1 MDLKNSVVGWKMTRR
16 LDPKRKYARNKR
28 ERKSVTLLL
37 AQAPARIFAPLLMT
51 MLPLVL
57 LLLIG
62 TISRVRAQEVIAQ
75 EEPTPSSVDEITT
88 PIERSFIERIERPGF
103 FPWLKEQLK
112 DTPAFFRDTKL
123 DLNLRSYYFRR
134 DKFDESVSSAWALG
148 GALGYKSGWL
158 LDRLQIG
165 TTFYWSEN
173 LYGPKDKDGTLLLKP
188 EQHGYAVLGQ
198 AYARVKLFEDHIVN
212 LYRYEYNTPFINKND
227 SRMTPNT
234 FEGYTLTGSFGGKDG
249 APGFRYGTG
258 YITKIKE
265 RNSDDFVWMSRDAG
279 AAVKRG
285 VGVAGGLFSYG
296 KFSLGAINYFSD
308 DIINIF
314 YTETKYS
321 FPITKDL
328 GALLAFQFAD
338 QRSVG
343 RELLNGRS
351 FAANQVGVKGDV
363 SYGGLVFTLGYTNTL
378 RREDMQTPWSG
389 YPGYTSVQ
397 VQDFNRAEE
406 EALITKLSYD
416 FSRLGLEGVSTYV
429 LFVHGWGRVN
439 PTTKAGVPD
448 ENEFNADIQ
457 WRPKWSF
464 LNGFSARFRYSRNYQ
479 YQGPK
484 DHQNDFRVIINYDFP
499 LM

>member
-1 MDLKNSVVGWKMTRR
+1 MKEYQGPWTSPMGILPCTRATFW
-16 LDPKRKYARNKR
+16 LGT
-28 ERKSVTLLL
+28 TLL
-37 AQAPARIFAPLLMT
+37 F
-51 MLPLVL
+51 L
-57 LLLIG
+57 LLLFGIVSRSAAQDV
-62 TISRVRAQEVIAQ
+62 ISS
-75 EEPTPSSVDEITT
+75 EEPTPSSVDEVVT
-88 PIERSFIERIERPGF
+88 PIERSFLERIERPGF

-112 DTPAFFRDTKL
+112 DAPPFFRDTKI
-123 DLNLRSYYFRR
+123 DLNLRSFYFRR
-134 DKFDESVSSAWALG
+134 DKFDDSVNSAWAMG
-148 GALGYKSGWL
+148 GALAYKSGWL
-158 LDRLQIG
+158 LDRLQVG
-165 TTFYWSEN
+165 TTFYWSDN

-188 EQHGYAVLGQ
+188 LQHGYSVLGQ
-198 AYARVKLFEDHIVN
+198 AYARVKLFDEHIVN
-212 LYRYEYNTPFINKND
+212 LYRYEYNTPFIGKND

-279 AAVKRG
+279 ADVKRG
-285 VGVAGGLFSYG
+285 VGVVGGTFTYDKLSV
-296 KFSLGAINYFSD
+296 GAINYYSN

-314 YTETKYS
+314 YTESKYS

-343 RELLNGRS
+343 KELLNGRS
-351 FAANQVGVKGDV
+351 FITNQVGMKGDV
-363 SYGGLVFTLGYTNTL
+363 SYGGAVFTLGYTNTL
-378 RREDMQTPWSG
+378 RGDDMQSPWSG

-406 EALITKLSYD
+406 QAIMPKISYD
-416 FSRLGLEGVSTYV
+416 FSRLGLEGVSSYL
-429 LFVHGWGRVN
+429 LFVHGWGRIN
-439 PTTKAGVPD
+439 PSTKAGVPN
-448 ENEFNADIQ
+448 ENEFNADVQ

-464 LNGFSARFRYSRNYQ
+464 LNGFSARFRYSRVQQ

-484 DHQNDFRVIINYDFP
+484 DHQDDFRLIINYDFP
-499 LM
+499 LL

>member
-1 MDLKNSVVGWKMTRR
+1 MSEATWPQRPALFMQLQRR
-16 LDPKRKYARNKR
+16 LKCLR
-28 ERKSVTLLL
+28 L
-37 AQAPARIFAPLLMT
+37 PLLI
-51 MLPLVL
+51 LAAICALEFGV
-57 LLLIG
+57 
-62 TISRVRAQEVIAQ
+62 ISQSAAQEVISQ

-123 DLNLRSYYFRR
+123 DLNLRSFYFRR
-134 DKFDESVSSAWALG
+134 DKFDESVSSAWAMG
-148 GALGYKSGWL
+148 GALAYKSGWL
-158 LDRLQIG
+158 LDRLMIG
-165 TTFYWSEN
+165 TTLYWSER
-173 LYGPKDKDGTLLLKP
+173 LYGPEDKDGTLLLKP
-188 EQHGYAVLGQ
+188 QQHGYTVLGQ
-198 AYARVKLFEDHIVN
+198 LFGRVKLYEDNIVN
-212 LYRYEYNTPFINKND
+212 LYRYEYNTPFIGKND

-249 APGFRYGTG
+249 APGFRYGGG

-279 AAVKRG
+279 ADVKRG
-285 VGVAGGLFSYG
+285 VAVAGGTFTYG

-343 RELLNGRS
+343 RDLLNGRS
-351 FAANQVGVKGDV
+351 FATNQVGVKGDV
-363 SYGGLVFTLGYTNTL
+363 SYAGAVLTLGYTNTL
-378 RREDMQTPWSG
+378 RRDDMQAPWSG

-406 EALITKLSYD
+406 QALITKLSYD
-416 FSRLGLEGVSTYV
+416 FSRLGLEGVSSYL

-439 PTTKAGVPD
+439 PSTKSGAPD
-448 ENEFNADIQ
+448 ENEFDFDVQ

-464 LNGFSARFRYSRNYQ
+464 LNGFSARFRYARVQQ

-484 DHQNDFRVIINYDFP
+484 DHQDDFRLIINYDFP
-499 LM
+499 LL

>member
-1 MDLKNSVVGWKMTRR
+1 MKPERR
-16 LDPKRKYARNKR
+16 SKSFFLADATAMIFARLFIT
-28 ERKSVTLLL
+28 TLLL
-37 AQAPARIFAPLLMT
+37 
-51 MLPLVL
+51 VL
-57 LLLIG
+57 LSLIG
-62 TISRVRAQEVIAQ
+62 STPRVLAQEVISQ
-75 EEPTPSSVDEITT
+75 EEPPPSSVDEIVT

-112 DTPAFFRDTKL
+112 DAPAFFRDTKL

-134 DKFDESVSSAWALG
+134 DKFDDSVSSAWALG
-148 GALGYKSGWL
+148 GALAYKSGWL
-158 LDRLQIG
+158 LDRLQLG

-188 EQHGYAVLGQ
+188 QQHGYSVLGQ
-198 AYARVKLFEDHIVN
+198 AYARVKLFEDHILN

-279 AAVKRG
+279 ADVKRG
-285 VGVAGGLFSYG
+285 VGVLGGTFTQG
-296 KFSLGAINYFSD
+296 KFSLGAINYYSK
-308 DIINIF
+308 DIINVF
-314 YTETKYS
+314 YAETKYS

-328 GALLAFQFAD
+328 GVLAAFQFAD
-338 QRSVG
+338 QRSTG
-343 RELLNGRS
+343 DDLLKGSS
-351 FAANQVGVKGDV
+351 FTGNQLGLKGDV
-363 SYGGLVFTLGYTNTL
+363 SYGGAVFTFGYTNTL
-378 RREDMQTPWSG
+378 RGEDMQNPWSG

-397 VQDFNRAEE
+397 VQDFNRAKEQ
-406 EALITKLSYD
+406 AVITRLSYD
-416 FSRLGLEGVSTYV
+416 FSRLGLEGVSSYL
-429 LFVHGWGRVN
+429 LFVHGWGRVD
-439 PTTKAGVPD
+439 PSTKAGAPD
-448 ENEFNADIQ
+448 ENEFNFDLQ

-464 LNGFSARFRYSRNYQ
+464 LKGFSARYRYSRVQQ

-484 DHQNDFRVIINYDFP
+484 DHQDDFRFIINYDFP

>member
-1 MDLKNSVVGWKMTRR
+1 MKKRNIREPRVVCLSVPHGPIS
-16 LDPKRKYARNKR
+16 LFAR
-28 ERKSVTLLL
+28 
-37 AQAPARIFAPLLMT
+37 
-51 MLPLVL
+51 
-57 LLLIG
+57 LLIM
-62 TISRVRAQEVIAQ
+62 TLPILLFLLTAMRVGAQEVISQ

-88 PIERSFIERIERPGF
+88 PIERSFIERIPRPGI

-112 DTPAFFRDTKL
+112 DAPPFFRDTKL

-134 DKFDESVSSAWALG
+134 DKFDDSVSSAWAMG
-148 GALGYKSGWL
+148 GALAYKSGWL
-158 LDRLQIG
+158 LDRLQVG

-188 EQHGYAVLGQ
+188 GQHGYEVLGQ
-198 AYARVKLFEDHIVN
+198 LYGRVKLIDDHIVN
-212 LYRYEYNTPFINKND
+212 LYRYEYNTPFIGKND
-227 SRMTPNT
+227 NRMTPNT
-234 FEGYTLTGSFGGKDG
+234 FEGYTLTGNFGGKDG
-249 APGFRYGTG
+249 APGFRYGAG

-279 AAVKRG
+279 ADVKRG
-285 VGVAGGLFSYG
+285 VGVAGGTFNYG
-296 KFSLGAINYFSD
+296 KFSVGAINYYSN

-314 YTETKYS
+314 YTEAKYS
-321 FPITKDL
+321 LAITKEI
-328 GALLAFQFAD
+328 GALFAIQYTD

-343 RELLNGRS
+343 DDQLKGQS
-351 FAANQVGVKGDV
+351 FRTNQVGVKGEA
-363 SYGGLVFTLGYTNTL
+363 SYGGAVFTLGYTNDSKKDDL
-378 RREDMQTPWSG
+378 QNPWSG

-397 VQDFNRAEE
+397 VQDFNRAGE

-416 FSRLGLEGVSTYV
+416 FSRLGLEGVSSYV

-439 PTTKAGVPD
+439 PSTKAGVPD
-448 ENEFNADIQ
+448 ENEFNFDLQ

-464 LNGFSARFRYSRNYQ
+464 LNGFSARYRYSRVYQ

-484 DHQNDFRVIINYDFP
+484 DHQDDFRVIINYDFP

>member
-1 MDLKNSVVGWKMTRR
+1 MGRRTNREPKVIDLLFRPDSTTR
-16 LDPKRKYARNKR
+16 LARFLAI
-28 ERKSVTLLL
+28 TLLGALL
-37 AQAPARIFAPLLMT
+37 ALAAT
-51 MLPLVL
+51 V
-57 LLLIG
+57 
-62 TISRVRAQEVIAQ
+62 SRVQAQDVISQ

-88 PIERSFIERIERPGF
+88 PIERSFIERIPRPGF

-112 DTPAFFRDTKL
+112 DTPPFFRDTKL
-123 DLNLRSYYFRR
+123 DLNLRSFYFRR
-134 DKFDESVSSAWALG
+134 DKFDDSVSSAWALG
-148 GALGYKSGWL
+148 GALAYKSGWL
-158 LDRLQIG
+158 LDRLMVG

-188 EQHGYAVLGQ
+188 EQHGYSVLGQ
-198 AYARVKLFEDHIVN
+198 LFGRVKLFDEHIVN

-227 SRMTPNT
+227 NRMSPNT
-234 FEGYTLTGSFGGKDG
+234 FEGYTIQGNFGGKDG
-249 APGFRYGTG
+249 APGFRYGGG

-279 AAVKRG
+279 ADVKRG
-285 VGVAGGLFSYG
+285 VGVFGGTFSYG
-296 KFSLGAINYFSD
+296 KFSLGAINYYSD

-314 YTETKYS
+314 YTESKYS

-351 FAANQVGVKGDV
+351 FTANQVGLKGDL
-363 SYGGLVFTLGYTNTL
+363 SYGGAVFTLGYTNSL
-378 RREDMQTPWSG
+378 RKEDMQAPWSG

-406 EALITKLSYD
+406 QALITKLSYD
-416 FSRLGLEGVSTYV
+416 FSRLGLEGVSAYM

-439 PTTKAGVPD
+439 PTTKAAVPD
-448 ENEFNADIQ
+448 ENEFNADLQ
-457 WRPKWSF
+457 WRPTWSF
-464 LNGFSARFRYSRNYQ
+464 LNGFSARLRYSRVKQ

-484 DHQNDFRVIINYDFP
+484 DNQDDIRLIINYDFP
-499 LM
+499 LL